1 MSNVITSNNS
11 YPDNYVVAIAVFL
24 LNLEALSKFR
34 GNKNCTTISDELN
47 SSYLFTDC

>member
-1 MSNVITSNNS
+1 MSNFIISNNS
-11 YPDNYVVAIAVFL
+11 YPDNYVVAVFV

-34 GNKNCTTISDELN
+34 GNKNCSATSDELN